1 MGDYLLHVAVGN
13 MNLDLYIVVDKL
25 PDIDGALRAKKMY
38 MGLGGAASNYAV
50 AVARIEHRVKLV
62 VHTGEL
68 VEFMGLLSR
77 LRDEGI
83 ELDRIKIH
91 RGELPGIVVVF
102 LLPGGHRAMVSIPGA
117 NRFLTGEE
125 VENTSTDILHL
136 ASVSTSVLEKASSS
150 SKASVVSY
158 DPGGAI
164 ASSEGGLVVVSA
176 RNFCDILSLNRVE
189 FRYVA
194 GREAS
199 IDAAKSLLGGRLS
212 RLLVKLGS
220 EGAILVTRDRAYRVE
235 AYSTGRVVDTTGA
248 GDVFDAVF
256 NSYLFE
262 EEDIEYALQAASI
275 AAGIKVSRPGA
286 QSAPMRREVEKILGE
301 RPPAV
306 YKYSV

>member
-1 MGDYLLHVAVGN
+1 MGGYLIHVAIGN

-50 AVARIEHRVKLV
+50 AVARIKHRVKLV

-68 VEFMGLLSR
+68 IEFMGLLGK

-83 ELDRIKIH
+83 ELDRVEVH

-117 NRFLTGEE
+117 NRFLTGVE
-125 VENTSTDILHL
+125 VGGLKADILHL
-136 ASVSTSVLEKASSS
+136 ASVSTGVLEKASSTS
-150 SKASVVSY
+150 EAGVVSY

-176 RNFCDILSLNRVE
+176 RSFCDILSLNRVE

-212 RLLVKLGS
+212 KVLVKLGS

-235 AYSTGRVVDTTGA
+235 AYSAGRVVDTTGA
-248 GDVFDAVF
+248 GDVFDAVL
-256 NSYLFE
+256 NSYLLRE
-262 EEDIEYALQAASI
+262 GDIEYALQAASV

-286 QSAPMRREVEKILGE
+286 QSAPTREEVEKVLSE
-301 RPPAV
+301 KPPAV
-306 YKYSV
+306 YRYSI